1 MLPTRRR
8 AILGSPRTEVGL
20 VTMTTRNPDDLWLA
34 FAETRDPEIRD
45 VLITT
50 NVPLAKFV
58 ATKMFNL
65 LPDGTD
71 KQDVV
76 SMATLGLID
85 AVDKFDPMQGI
96 RFSTYAV
103 IRIRG
108 AVLDGMQRAEW
119 APKSVA
125 TNVRKFRRAIVD
137 LASELGHQPSDEE
150 LAVYLELSLQEIRA
164 LRLDGAVVKVRSIEQ
179 MMHVDE
185 DGEDSDSMGM
195 PSVDAEQ
202 EVQGEIAEIGR
213 RIGIT
218 LSDLS
223 VVEQELLLLH
233 HRDRMSLK
241 EAALQLGIS
250 SAKAFATHA
259 AVMDRVV
266 DRLRNIYGEMAS

>member
-1 MLPTRRR
+1 
-8 AILGSPRTEVGL
+8 
-20 VTMTTRNPDDLWLA
+20 MTTRNPDDLWLA